1 MIEKL
6 IGSLPPGFLAVLT
19 INIILVGGVL
29 FLEDRLGAARE
40 RVLMSIIESCNKQQR

>member
-29 FLEDRLGAARE
+29 FLEDRLGASRE
-40 RVLMSIIESCNKQQR
+40 RVLLQLIETCQKR